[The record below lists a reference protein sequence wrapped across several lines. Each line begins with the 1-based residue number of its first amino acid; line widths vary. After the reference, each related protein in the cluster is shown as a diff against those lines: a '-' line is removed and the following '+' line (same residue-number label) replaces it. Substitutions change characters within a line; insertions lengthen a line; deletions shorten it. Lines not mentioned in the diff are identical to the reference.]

1 MKTVSAEVIFVLSPI
16 VSKVLLFQIILYKK
30 ILCQVSLT
38 SAGASW
44 EPGDS
49 AFQSNLCVWGWAGE
63 RALCVGGQ
71 GGELLAEGNK
81 QGRSKGGNRK
91 VVRPLQSEEFSWSK
105 NPAQIHSQFYFKKY
119 SFINPGLPGINVA
132 YTEGTQMCWLVLQAW
147 GLSPC
152 QIIHIR
158 VFLTYT
164 RLPENCR
171 VVLYPPLFSC

>member
-1 MKTVSAEVIFVLSPI
+1 MRTVSAEVIFVLSPI
-16 VSKVLLFQIILYKK
+16 VSKVLLFQVFLCKK

-38 SAGASW
+38 FAGASW

-71 GGELLAEGNK
+71 GGELLAEGTK

-105 NPAQIHSQFYFKKY
+105 NPAEIRSLFSLKKY
-119 SFINPGLPGINVA
+119 SFNNPGLPGINPA
-132 YTEGTQMCWLVLQAW
+132 YTEGAEVCWLVLQTW
-147 GLSPC
+147 DLSPC
-152 QIIHIR
+152 QIIHTR
-158 VFLTYT
+158 VFLTCT

-171 VVLYPPLFSC
+171 VGLCPPLFSY